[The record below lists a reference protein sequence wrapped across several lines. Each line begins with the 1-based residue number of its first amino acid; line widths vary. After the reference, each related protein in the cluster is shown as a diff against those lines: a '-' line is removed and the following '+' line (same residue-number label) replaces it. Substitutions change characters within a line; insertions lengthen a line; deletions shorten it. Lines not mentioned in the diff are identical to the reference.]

1 LDDGSFTNLDRYRNT
16 RIETG
21 WAVTNPS
28 TPRRELA
35 VIWAL
40 RKSCA
45 LFSLGQLTRLV
56 AGRHA
61 TFRFLQ
67 DVSNLASFWVF
78 NDYFARII
86 GVVEVTITSA
96 R

>member
-1 LDDGSFTNLDRYRNT
+1 LDRYRYT
-16 RIETG
+16 RIETS
-21 WAVTNPS
+21 WAFTNPRA
-28 TPRRELA
+28 PRSELA

-40 RKSCA
+40 RNISA
-45 LFSLGQLTRLV
+45 LFSLGQLTRLI

-61 TFRFLQ
+61 TFSFSQ

-78 NDYFARII
+78 NDILAIN
-86 GVVEVTITSA
+86 GVVEVTVTRA